1 MDFGIFTEQL
11 REGGSQEDWFK
22 EIHEFAEK
30 GEAWGLDVLW
40 LAEMLVNP
48 ARSVLSAP
56 LLVATSI
63 AAQTRRL
70 RVGTAVQLL
79 PLNHPL
85 RVAGEITTLDHLS
98 HGRFDF
104 GIGRSGSPRAYDALG
119 VSYAA
124 SQERF
129 FEALEVILEA
139 WKGEPFSHAGKY
151 YRFDNAAVSPRPYR
165 PPHPP
170 VRMAATTPETFP
182 RVAKLGLPIFVGL
195 RGMSIPELSGH
206 LETYRAAWRA
216 AGHAGEG
223 DVCLRIPVYAAPTE
237 TAAIEEPRETAL
249 FYFKRQAELTRAP
262 IGRAGTGPAERLQ
275 TQAQQLDALSYD
287 TVLATKVAF
296 GTGPGLVDRFT
307 MLRDELHLTGV
318 AAELNPGGLLTLEQE
333 MRTLQIL
340 TQQVMPAFK
349 KAARSDR
356 TAGARVQT
364 HRPRPPR
371 RRRPTLARSL
381 RAPRET
387 PARSPPGR
395 RPAAHRR
402 SGRSWCDGSRH
413 AAGRAP
419 SSPPGRDR
427 ASTAARGSGCTPTPA
442 PDRSAPRTPST

>member
-1 MDFGIFTEQL
+1 MADGQEHSPETASRAPLDAARAPASVCVPTRQARPMAAGREDPMDFGIFTEQL

-119 VSYAA
+119 VSYAE

-129 FEALEVILEA
+129 FEALEVILKA

-216 AGHAGEG
+216 AGHPGEG

-262 IGRAGTGPAERLQ
+262 IGRAGAGPAARLQ

-287 TVLATKVAF
+287 SVLATKVAF

-349 KAARSDR
+349 
-356 TAGARVQT
+356 
-364 HRPRPPR
+364 
-371 RRRPTLARSL
+371 
-381 RAPRET
+381 
-387 PARSPPGR
+387 
-395 RPAAHRR
+395 
-402 SGRSWCDGSRH
+402 
-413 AAGRAP
+413 
-419 SSPPGRDR
+419 
-427 ASTAARGSGCTPTPA
+427 
-442 PDRSAPRTPST
+442 